1 MPTSAVQDHKMPYL
15 TLLNIS
21 GGIGGVVST
30 GRRGRGILLD
40 WISGSVQKKA
50 GVITIYAI
58 YFN

>member
-1 MPTSAVQDHKMPYL
+1 MPYL